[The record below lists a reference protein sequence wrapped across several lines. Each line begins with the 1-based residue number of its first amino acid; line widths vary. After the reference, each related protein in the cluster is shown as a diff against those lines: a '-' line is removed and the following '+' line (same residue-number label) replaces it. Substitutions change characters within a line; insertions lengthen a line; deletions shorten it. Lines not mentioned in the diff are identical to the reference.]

1 MIDLQRLRNQ
11 FAERYKT
18 DTRLFSAPGRVN
30 LIGEHTDYNEGFVL
44 PVAANLRTYVA
55 AAPRNDNTVRVYSC
69 DVDDEVTFQLNQEEI
84 KARGWFNYVYGVAR
98 VLQDQGHRLLGAN
111 MVVSSEVPR
120 GAGLSSSAALEI
132 AFGFALL
139 KLSGDKI
146 DLFQLAIAA
155 QRAEHLFVGTKS
167 GLMDQLTATFAEQNQ
182 ALLIDCRSFEM
193 TILPLHMPDTEV
205 VICDSKVKHELAS
218 SAYNQRRAECDQVVD
233 LLRQKKPNVK
243 ALRDLTLS
251 DLDLTSDL
259 PDPLSQRARHVVT
272 ENARTVRAAEALKV
286 GNLPLLGRLMTE
298 SHVSLRDD
306 FQVSCPELDLLVDLA
321 IVQEGVL
328 GSRMMGGGFG
338 GCTVNLL
345 HREVLTRF
353 SETMAIKYHQAT
365 GIAPTCYLVKADGGV
380 REHKL

>member
-18 DTRLFSAPGRVN
+18 DTLLFSAPGRVN

-139 KLSGDKI
+139 KLSG
-146 DLFQLAIAA
+146 
-155 QRAEHLFVGTKS
+155 VG
-167 GLMDQLTATFAEQNQ
+167 
-182 ALLIDCRSFEM
+182 
-193 TILPLHMPDTEV
+193 V
-205 VICDSKVKHELAS
+205 
-218 SAYNQRRAECDQVVD
+218 
-233 LLRQKKPNVK
+233 
-243 ALRDLTLS
+243 
-251 DLDLTSDL
+251 
-259 PDPLSQRARHVVT
+259 
-272 ENARTVRAAEALKV
+272 
-286 GNLPLLGRLMTE
+286 E
-298 SHVSLRDD
+298 S
-306 FQVSCPELDLLVDLA
+306 
-321 IVQEGVL
+321 
-328 GSRMMGGGFG
+328 
-338 GCTVNLL
+338 
-345 HREVLTRF
+345 
-353 SETMAIKYHQAT
+353 
-365 GIAPTCYLVKADGGV
+365 
-380 REHKL
+380 

>member
-11 FAERYKT
+11 FAERYET

-321 IVQEGVL
+321 IVQEGVV